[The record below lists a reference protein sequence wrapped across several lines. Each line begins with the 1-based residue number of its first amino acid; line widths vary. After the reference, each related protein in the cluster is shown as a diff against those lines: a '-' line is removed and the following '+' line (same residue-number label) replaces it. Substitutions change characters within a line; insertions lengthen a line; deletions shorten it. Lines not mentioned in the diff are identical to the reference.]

1 MERMS
6 NWQQHKAKPKNY
18 PANIIGPQ
26 IRKIRYVRGLSQS
39 KLAVKLQLRGLDVAR
54 DAIAHIEC
62 QTHCVKDKDIPHFAA
77 ALGVNVYDLFPPSGC
92 NRQAA

>member
-1 MERMS
+1 MS
-6 NWQQHKAKPKNY
+6 NCQEHEDKSKNY

-26 IRKIRYVRGLSQS
+26 IRKIRYVRGWSQS
-39 KLAVKLQLRGLDVAR
+39 HLALKLQLRGLDVAR

-62 QTHCVKDKDIPHFAA
+62 QTRCVKDKDIPHFAA
-77 ALGVNVYDLFPPSGC
+77 VLGVNVSDLFPHLEC

>member
-1 MERMS
+1 MS
-6 NWQQHKAKPKNY
+6 NCLEHEDKSKNY

-26 IRKIRYVRGLSQS
+26 IRKIRSGRGWSQS
-39 KLAVKLQLRGLDVAR
+39 YLALKLQLRGLDVAR

-62 QTHCVKDKDIPHFAA
+62 QTHCVKDKDIPHYAA
-77 ALGVNVYDLFPPSGC
+77 ALGVNIVELFPHSGC